1 MAMDAVVQPEPGLGA
16 LLRSD
21 GFRRLALGQLVSGI
35 GDWMVTLA
43 LMVLVLDVSGSSAA
57 VGAVLVLRL
66 LPTLIAGPLVARV
79 VRRWDRRSTMLA
91 MDAARVAIVLAIP
104 LIHALWWIYVWAFLL
119 ELAGLIFVPARDS
132 AVPDLARRD
141 SLPLAN
147 GVMLASSYGTI
158 PIGALCFGLV
168 SWIAGGGAPA
178 AVFVA
183 DAVTFA
189 VSYWFIAGV
198 HLVDNSEPVADDEGG
213 RFVDA
218 LRLPIVRAV
227 GPAALVTALG
237 LGTLF
242 SMGVVFVQKVLD
254 ASTFQFG
261 VLVALFGVG
270 AAGGLGLLAAAG
282 RADIHVVR
290 LCVALQGGV
299 VAGMSQAP
307 SILAAFAGAVLFGA
321 ATAACLATAMTVLQA
336 AALGERER
344 VLAFTAFHV
353 LIRGGLGLAALG
365 AGLAGDFL
373 GRLHWPIVGTLPPA
387 RAVLFVAGLI
397 VAASAVF
404 IRLPRQ
410 QHPLLGGCDATND
423 LTATKES

>member
-1 MAMDAVVQPEPGLGA
+1 MDVVIAPSHGLGA
-16 LLRSD
+16 LLRSE

-57 VGAVLVLRL
+57 VGGVLVLRL
-66 LPTLIAGPLVARV
+66 LPALIAGPLVARV
-79 VRRWDRRSTMLA
+79 VRRWDRRTTMLA

-104 LIHALWWIYVWAFLL
+104 LVDALWWIYVWAFLL

-183 DAVTFA
+183 DAATFA
-189 VSYWFIAGV
+189 VSFWFIAGV
-198 HLVDNSEPVADDEGG
+198 HLVDTSEPVAGDDGG

-242 SMGVVFVQKVLD
+242 SMGVVFVQDVLE

-270 AAGGLGLLAAAG
+270 AAGGLGLLATAG

-290 LCVALQGGV
+290 WCVALQGGV
-299 VAGMSQAP
+299 VAAMSQAP

-321 ATAACLATAMTVLQA
+321 ATAAGLATAMSVLQA
-336 AALGERER
+336 GLGERDR

-353 LIRGGLGLAALG
+353 LIRGGLGVAALG
-365 AGLAGDFL
+365 AGLAGDLL
-373 GRLHWPIVGTLPPA
+373 GRVDWPLLGTLAPA

-397 VAASAVF
+397 VAATAAL
-404 IRLPRQ
+404 IRLPR
-410 QHPLLGGCDATND
+410 PPPPFSGCCEDANVIT
-423 LTATKES
+423 TTKES